1 MIESGPT
8 SHVYFSQ
15 RLRLHYVDWGNEE
28 APPMLLVHGGRDHCR
43 NWDWVA
49 RDLSRDYHVIAPDL
63 RGHGDSQWMIGGSYN
78 TVDYVYDIAQLLHQK
93 HMTPATIISHSL
105 GASVSL
111 LYTGLYPE
119 TVKALIAIEGMGL
132 SSAAARTAESARS
145 GDGAATGRM
154 LDNWVRDTRRIAGR
168 LPRRYPTLEEA
179 FHRMQTEN
187 PHLSE
192 AQARHLTIHGS
203 NQNEDGTY
211 SWKFDNYVRA
221 TAPVGLTAE
230 QIHHLHE
237 RITCPTLL
245 VYGSESWV
253 PSPANDERASYLS
266 KMRLAVIED
275 AGHWV
280 HHDQLTEFL
289 SIARAFLADPGC
301 SGSPPSSASG
311 DPSQESPQPGSARGY
326 PSRQSSSA
334 RRNSSQ
340 GNQLA

>member
-111 LYTGLYPE
+111 LYTGLYPD
-119 TVKALIAIEGMGL
+119 TVKELVAIEGMGL
-132 SSAAARTAESARS
+132 SSAASARTANTADS
-145 GDGAATGRM
+145 AATGRL
-154 LDNWVRDTRRIAGR
+154 LDDWVRNTRRIAGR

-179 FHRMQTEN
+179 FQRMQEEN

-203 NQNEDGTY
+203 NQNEDGTF
-211 SWKFDNYVRA
+211 SWKFDNYVR
-221 TAPVGLTAE
+221 TNAPVGLTA
-230 QIHHLHE
+230 QQVHHLYD
-237 RITCPTLL
+237 RIVCPTLL
-245 VYGSESWV
+245 VYGSESWI
-253 PSPANDERASYLS
+253 PNPANDERARYLS
-266 KMRLAVIED
+266 RMRLEVIED

-280 HHDQLTEFL
+280 HHDQLAQFLCIVRDFL
-289 SIARAFLADPGC
+289 SDPASAASPAPAAENTASPDAD
-301 SGSPPSSASG
+301 
-311 DPSQESPQPGSARGY
+311 QEST
-326 PSRQSSSA
+326 
-334 RRNSSQ
+334 
-340 GNQLA
+340 LA